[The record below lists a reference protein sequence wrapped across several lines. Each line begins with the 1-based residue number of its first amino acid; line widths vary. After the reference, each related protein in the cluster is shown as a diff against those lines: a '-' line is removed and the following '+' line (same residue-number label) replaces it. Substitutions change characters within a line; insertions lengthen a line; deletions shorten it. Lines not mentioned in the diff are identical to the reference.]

1 MSIRKGSKI
10 NSYHAK
16 IEVRLKPGHVD
27 SEGLT
32 AKEALSDMGYE
43 VQKASTAKVY
53 EINFEA
59 NSLGEAEERVEEMCK
74 KLLANPVK
82 DDYTVEVEEA
92 E

>member
-1 MSIRKGSKI
+1 MTK
-10 NSYHAK
+10 YHAK

-32 AKEALSDMGYE
+32 AEESLRDMDFEIGG
-43 VQKASTAKVY
+43 VSTAKVY
-53 EINFEA
+53 EIDFEA
-59 NSLGEAEERVEEMCK
+59 SSIAEAESLADEMCK

-82 DDYTVEVEEA
+82 DDYEIEVEEA